1 MSGLVEE
8 PGGSVIQL
16 RPAQART
23 RPATDN
29 AAGLRLTRRGRFVVA
44 VIATLVALFGVFASQ
59 RAVAGEPGSAVA
71 VTPRTV
77 VAGETLWDIASSQA
91 APGQDVR
98 EVIDALVELNS
109 LSGSDLQAGQEL
121 LVPAP

>member
-8 PGGSVIQL
+8 PGGAVIQL
-16 RPAQART
+16 RPAKTRT
-23 RPATDN
+23 RPATDD
-29 AAGLRLTRRGRFVVA
+29 AAGLRLTRRGRLVVA
-44 VIATLVALFGVFASQ
+44 VLATLVALFGVLASQ

-121 LVPAP
+121 LVPAS

>member
-16 RPAQART
+16 RPAKART
-23 RPATDN
+23 RPATDD
-29 AAGLRLTRRGRFVVA
+29 AAGLRLTRRGRLVVA
-44 VIATLVALFGVFASQ
+44 VLATLVALFGVLASQ

-98 EVIDALVELNS
+98 EVIDALVELKI
-109 LSGSDLQAGQEL
+109 GRAH
-121 LVPAP
+121 V

>member
-8 PGGSVIQL
+8 PGGAVIQL
-16 RPAQART
+16 RPAKTRT
-23 RPATDN
+23 RPATDD
-29 AAGLRLTRRGRFVVA
+29 AAGLRLTRRGRLVVA
-44 VIATLVALFGVFASQ
+44 VLATLVALFGVLASQ

>member
-16 RPAQART
+16 RPAPART
-23 RPATDN
+23 RPATGN
-29 AAGLRLTRRGRFVVA
+29 AAGLRLTGRGRFVVA
-44 VIATLVALFGVFASQ
+44 VIAILVALFGVFAAQ

-109 LSGSDLQAGQEL
+109 LSGSDLRAGQEL